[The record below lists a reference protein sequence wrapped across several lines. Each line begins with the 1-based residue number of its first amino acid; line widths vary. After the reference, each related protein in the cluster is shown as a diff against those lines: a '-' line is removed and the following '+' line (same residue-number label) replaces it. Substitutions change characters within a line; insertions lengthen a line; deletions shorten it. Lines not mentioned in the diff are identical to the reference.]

1 MLYLNKNQ
9 TNTLTIPRLND
20 LGNEAGDVYLFVFK
34 HEQQNVNLEI
44 ELTDVSLFPYRYSE
58 FEFTLPADLEDMT
71 FDGEYSVK
79 IYEDGLLIWKG
90 KAILNPTM
98 YGAETNEIELGNN
111 KIYEGDR
118 T

>member
-1 MLYLNKNQ
+1 
-9 TNTLTIPRLND
+9 
-20 LGNEAGDVYLFVFK
+20 
-34 HEQQNVNLEI
+34 
-44 ELTDVSLFPYRYSE
+44 
-58 FEFTLPADLEDMT
+58 LEDMT